1 MSNFE
6 TFWNDFVNLQEKR
19 EPTPFKS
26 KAQQRYK
33 KLRRK
38 NGKMYTS
45 AGGIK
50 DKSKGSPYTNN
61 VKPFGTDRLRFE
73 EDVDPES
80 VDISSFVTH
89 DSLDRK
95 VWNSDDKLDPVV
107 RDRLLQI
114 AQEFY
119 DKMGVKAEIKDITLT
134 GSLANYN
141 WSKFSDL
148 DTHIIIDF
156 DDVDENTDLVRDLM
170 QQTKSNWNRAHD
182 IRVKGYEVEL
192 YVQDEKD
199 PHFSSGVYSLLNDE
213 WITKPTRDAR
223 EFDREAVKKKAA
235 SLMDMIDEVQKMY
248 DEGDYDGALDY
259 SEKVRDKIKKARSAG
274 LEREGEYSFENLAF
288 KVLRRNDY
296 LEKLSRLRVDA
307 YDSQMSIAQQ

>member
-1 MSNFE
+1 MSEFE
-6 TFWNDFVNLQEKR
+6 TFWDDFVTLR
-19 EPTPFKS
+19 ETTEPSPFNS
-26 KAQQRYK
+26 KAQQMYMQ
-33 KLRRK
+33 LRKK

-45 AGGIK
+45 AGGLK
-50 DKSKGSPYTNN
+50 DKKSGNPYVNN

-80 VDISSFVTH
+80 VDLSSFVTH
-89 DSLDRK
+89 DTLDRK
-95 VWNSDDKLDPVV
+95 VWNSDDKLDPTV

-119 DKMGVKAEIKDITLT
+119 DKMGIKAEIKDVTLT

-156 DDVDENTDLVRDLM
+156 DDVDENTELVRDLM
-170 QQTKSNWNRAHD
+170 QQTKSNWNRKHN

-213 WITKPTRDAR
+213 WITKPTQDAR

-235 SLMDMIDEVQKMY
+235 SLMDMVDDVQKIY
-248 DEGDYDGALDY
+248 DEGDYDGALEY
-259 SEKVRDKIKKARSAG
+259 GEKVRDKIKKARSAG

-296 LEKLSRLRVDA
+296 LEKLSRLRIDA

>member
-1 MSNFE
+1 MSDFE

-170 QQTKSNWNRAHD
+170 QQTKTNWNRAHD

>member
-1 MSNFE
+1 MSDFE
-6 TFWNDFVNLQEKR
+6 TFWNDFINLQEKR

-170 QQTKSNWNRAHD
+170 QQTKTNWNRAHD

>member
-1 MSNFE
+1 MSE
-6 TFWNDFVNLQEKR
+6 YKTFWDDFVTLHEKA
-19 EPTPFKS
+19 EPSPFGS
-26 KAQQRYK
+26 EAQQAYK
-33 KLRRK
+33 SQRKK

-45 AGGIK
+45 AGGLK
-50 DKSKGSPYTNN
+50 DKKSGSPYATS
-61 VKPFGTDRLRFE
+61 VKPFGTDNLRFE

-80 VDISSFVTH
+80 VDLSSFTSH
-89 DSLDRK
+89 DMLDRK
-95 VWNSDDKLDPVV
+95 VWNSDDKLDPIV

-119 DKMGVKAEIKDITLT
+119 DKMGIRAEIKDVTLT

-148 DTHIIIDF
+148 DTHIIINF
-156 DDVDENTDLVRDLM
+156 DDVDENTELVRDLM
-170 QQTKSNWNRAHD
+170 QQTKSNWNRKHN

-199 PHFSSGVYSLLNDE
+199 PHFSSGVYSLLNDG
-213 WITKPTRDAR
+213 WVTKPTRDVR

-235 SLMDMIDEVQKMY
+235 SLMDMVDDVQRIY
-248 DEGDYDGALDY
+248 DEGDYDGALEY
-259 SEKVRDKIKKARSAG
+259 SEKAKDKIKKARSAG
-274 LEREGEYSFENLAF
+274 LGREGEYSFENLAF

-296 LEKLSRLRVDA
+296 LEKLSRLRIDA

>member
-1 MSNFE
+1 MDEFKI
-6 TFWNDFVNLQEKR
+6 FWDDFVTLQETA

-33 KLRRK
+33 DLRRK
-38 NGKMYTS
+38 NDIYTTG
-45 AGGIK
+45 GGIK
-50 DKSKGSPYTNN
+50 DKNSGSPYTG
-61 VKPFGTDRLRFE
+61 KIKRFGTDPLRFE
-73 EDVDPES
+73 EEVSPES
-80 VDISSFVTH
+80 VDLSSFVTH
-89 DSLDRK
+89 DTLDRK
-95 VWNSDDKLDPVV
+95 VWNSDDKLDPTV

-119 DKMGVKAEIKDITLT
+119 DKLGINAEIKDVTLT

-156 DDVDENTDLVRDLM
+156 DDVDENTELVRDLM
-170 QQTKSNWNRAHD
+170 QQTTSNWNRKHN

-192 YVQDEKD
+192 YVQDEND

-213 WITKPTRDAR
+213 WVTQPTRDAR
-223 EFDREAVKKKAA
+223 EFDREAVKQKAA
-235 SLMDMIDEVQKMY
+235 SLMDMVDDVQKMY
-248 DEGDYDGALDY
+248 DEGDYAGALEY
-259 SEKVRDKIKKARSAG
+259 GEKVRDKISKARSSG

-296 LEKLSRLRVDA
+296 LEKLSRLRIDA
-307 YDSQMSIAQQ
+307 YDSDMSIAQQ